1 VRLSFSFLSSYNE
14 HMTKPQRFKLKN
26 GLRVILVPES
36 QNLTTTVMV
45 SVEAG
50 SEYETKNINGLSHF
64 LEHMCFKGTH
74 KRPTAMDIA
83 AELDGLG
90 AQYNAFTSQESTS
103 YYAKAKNE
111 NAAEILDVVADMYLD
126 PTFEH
131 QEIEKERGVIIQ
143 ELNMYEDTP
152 MRRVAELFMNL
163 VYGDQPAG
171 WDIGGKKEIIRRLT
185 RDDFVDYRGRHYLPQ
200 STIVTISGGHATRDL
215 LKKTEGYFKELPA
228 GKKGAKPKTKESQ
241 RRPKEL
247 VSFKDVDQSHLIV
260 GFRAFDVFDKRRYPL
275 QVAADIMGG
284 GMSSRLFQKVRE
296 ELGAAYYVR
305 TDADLYVDHGL
316 LEMSAGVEHE
326 KIDMVLKAA
335 LKEFDRIAKEP
346 VGVQELKRAKEHLIG
361 NLFMALEGSDE
372 LASFYAAQEI
382 FGLKLSTPQE
392 VAKSIN
398 AVTADQI
405 RSVMGQIIRNDR
417 LNLAVIGPFKKRSF
431 LDILKV

>member
-1 VRLSFSFLSSYNE
+1 
-14 HMTKPQRFKLKN
+14 MTKPKKFKLKN
-26 GLRVILVPES
+26 GLRVVLVPES

-83 AELDGLG
+83 SELDGLG

-111 NAAEILDVVADMYLD
+111 NAGEILDVVADMYLD

-152 MRRVAELFMNL
+152 MRRVAEFFMNL

-171 WDIGGKKEIIRRLT
+171 WDIGGKKEIIRKLT
-185 RDDFVDYRGRHYLPQ
+185 RDDFIAYRGKHYLPQ
-200 STIVTISGGHATRDL
+200 ATVVTISGGSATKEM
-215 LKKTEGYFKELPA
+215 LKKAETYFKELPG
-228 GKKGAKPKTKESQ
+228 GKKGTKPKTKESQ
-241 RRPKEL
+241 KKPAEL
-247 VSFKDVDQSHLIV
+247 VSFKDVDQSHLV
-260 GFRAFDVFDKRRYPL
+260 MGFRAFDVYDKRRYAL
-275 QVAADIMGG
+275 QVAADILGG

-305 TDADLYVDHGL
+305 SEADLYLDHGL
-316 LEMSAGVEHE
+316 FEMSAGVEHE
-326 KIDMVLKAA
+326 KIDMVLKAS
-335 LKEFDRIAKEP
+335 LKEFGRLKEERI
-346 VGVQELKRAKEHLIG
+346 GVAELKRAKEHLIG
-361 NLFMALEGSDE
+361 NLFMSLEGSDE
-372 LASFYAAQEI
+372 IGAFYAAQEI
-382 FGLKLSTPQE
+382 LGLPLTTPQE
-392 VAKSIN
+392 LAKRIN
-398 AVTADQI
+398 AVTADEI
-405 RSVMGQIIRNDR
+405 RSVMRQIVKNDR